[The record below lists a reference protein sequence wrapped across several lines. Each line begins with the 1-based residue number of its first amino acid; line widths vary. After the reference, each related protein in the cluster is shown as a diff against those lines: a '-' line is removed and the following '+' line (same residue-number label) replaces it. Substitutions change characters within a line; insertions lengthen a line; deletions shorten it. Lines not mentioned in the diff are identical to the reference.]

1 MSDANA
7 KSSTKA
13 SKKEVEKLK
22 FVGGQFSANEIII
35 MPPEN
40 AKSLVENYDEVV
52 IIKAENHDAILDK
65 NGKIIKIVDEKTGY
79 VLDKNSVKKAINNSK
94 TER

>member
-22 FVGGQFSANEIII
+22 LVMGSCNADKTFE

-40 AKSLVENYDEVV
+40 AKEFRNTFEEIVV
-52 IIKAENHDAILDK
+52 IKAENHEAILDK
-65 NGKIIKIVDEKTGY
+65 NGKIIKRVDEKTGY
-79 VLDKNSVKKAINNSK
+79 VLDRNSVKKAINNSK